1 MAIDRLSSTAA
12 LIAAL
17 RSDATR
23 KNSAST
29 SSGATARTPE
39 RPAAG
44 RPSIAQL
51 RLELAALVK
60 EVSLD
65 DAEAIRNVRPRLVK
79 AILLWEF
86 GASLRE
92 HPEWKPMM
100 DNIVQTLEADS
111 RQNEQFVA
119 LIRELKTRQ

>member
-1 MAIDRLSSTAA
+1 
-12 LIAAL
+12 
-17 RSDATR
+17 
-23 KNSAST
+23 
-29 SSGATARTPE
+29 
-39 RPAAG
+39 
-44 RPSIAQL
+44 L

-86 GASLRE
+86 GAGLRE

-100 DNIVQTLEADS
+100 DNIVQTLEADP